1 MLTSVLVVAKKNVNT
16 GVRNSEP
23 VLPMPP
29 TASTCILALILMS
42 IAASLLVK
50 EAALFIRIRTLS
62 LGSYLQAG
70 RFWDPGNIRVGMLNI
85 VTTDNRVNSQLRVNT
100 LFL

>member
-16 GVRNSEP
+16 GVRNGDP
-23 VLPMPP
+23 LLPMPP
-29 TASTCILALILMS
+29 TASTYILALILIS
-42 IAASLLVK
+42 IAALLLAK

-70 RFWDPGNIRVGMLNI
+70 RFWDPGC
-85 VTTDNRVNSQLRVNT
+85 
-100 LFL
+100 